1 MRPTRPF
8 PWLPVTGI
16 LLALA
21 VIWLVHQQTYRADT
35 ALQTAFA
42 QQAALRDTEIALNKT
57 VTALTPRPE
66 VPQIS
71 LDDLKRLLPTAV
83 SSLPNLV
90 GGTPTPEPIASGA
103 TARTRID
110 VLELAPMPDGS
121 QGVIVRGTVTNTSQD
136 EITVPISAF
145 SLRDSAGATFT
156 VDTAAQAVLKPGEY
170 TPLELTVPVQADRGL
185 VLVVLMEGEGPVE
198 LKLRDETLEPGAPA

>member
-1 MRPTRPF
+1 MRSDRSF

-21 VIWLVHQQTYRADT
+21 VIWLVHQQTQQADM
-35 ALQTAFA
+35 ALQATFA

-57 VTALTPRPE
+57 VTALTPRAE
-66 VPQIS
+66 MPQIS
-71 LDDLKRLLPTAV
+71 LDDVKRLVPSAV

-90 GGTPTPEPIASGA
+90 GGTPTPEPIANGT

-110 VLELAPMPDGS
+110 VLELAPMLDGS

-145 SLRDSAGATFT
+145 SLRDSTGATFT
-156 VDTAAQAVLKPGEY
+156 VDTGAQAVLKPNEY
-170 TPLELTVPVQADRGL
+170 TPLELTVPVRNERGL
-185 VLVVLMEGEGPVE
+185 VLVVLIEGEAPVE